1 MVLRDRP
8 SASFRSKPALNDL
21 APPVSTTTEVS
32 LSSSKLR
39 AASVS

>member
-8 SASFRSKPALNDL
+8 SGSFRSKPALNAL
-21 APPVSTTTEVS
+21 ALPVSTTVEVP

>member
-8 SASFRSKPALNDL
+8 SGSFKSKPALNAL
-21 APPVSTTTEVS
+21 LPPVSTTAEVS
-32 LSSSKLR
+32 PSSSKLR